1 MISWPQIHQPDIE
14 VKLKPLILND
24 SKQGLVQVRNS
35 RFFSMYV
42 CGITPYDATHLG
54 HAATYIAFD
63 LINRYL
69 KLEHTSVHFVEN
81 ITDIDDPLFERA
93 SRDSIDWKTL
103 AQSQISLFT
112 EDMCALKILPPDD
125 FVRVTDSI
133 NLVIEFIKMLQKKG
147 YVYEI
152 SGDFYFASS
161 VFLSDLPIP
170 QAEAVEIFAQRG
182 GDPTR
187 EGKAHPLDPIL
198 WLKNKDQEPGWES
211 PFGFGRPGWHVECT
225 AIALDYLDRNEEDY
239 VIDLQGGGNDLL
251 FPHHFM
257 SAQLIKAATGRD
269 FAKFYIHT
277 GLVGYEGE
285 KMSKSK
291 GNLEFVSRL
300 IKQGVDPVVIRWA
313 LIRNHYQSYRE
324 WNVGL
329 LQNSVSEV
337 DLIRKALAKSEVSPV
352 DELIEEII
360 SALSNNL
367 QTQVVTDLIIA
378 WARNSL
384 AGDDA
389 TSFKNDSGK
398 LSRVLD
404 SLLGLVF

>member
-1 MISWPQIHQPDIE
+1 MISWPQIHQPEIE

-24 SKQGLVQVRNS
+24 SKQGMVQVRNS

-69 KLEHTSVHFVEN
+69 NLEHTSVHFVEN

-133 NLVIEFIKMLQKKG
+133 NLVIEFIKMLQRKG

-161 VFLSDLPIP
+161 DFLSDLPIP

-384 AGDDA
+384 AGDDS

>member
-24 SKQGLVQVRNS
+24 SKQGMVQVRNS

-133 NLVIEFIKMLQKKG
+133 NLVIEFIKMLQRKG

-313 LIRNHYQSYRE
+313 LIRDHYQSYRE

-337 DLIRKALAKSEVSPV
+337 DLIRKALAKSEVCPV

-384 AGDDA
+384 AGDDS

-398 LSRVLD
+398 LSRALD

>member
-24 SKQGLVQVRNS
+24 SKQGMVQVRNS

-93 SRDSIDWKTL
+93 NRDSIDWKTL

-112 EDMCALKILPPDD
+112 EDMCALKVLPPDD

-161 VFLSDLPIP
+161 DFLSDLPIP
-170 QAEAVEIFAQRG
+170 QSEAVEIFAQRG

-187 EGKAHPLDPIL
+187 EGKDHPLDPIL

-329 LQNSVSEV
+329 LQDSVSEV
-337 DLIRKALAKSEVSPV
+337 DLIRKALAKSEVCPV

>member
-24 SKQGLVQVRNS
+24 SKQGMVQVRNS

-93 SRDSIDWKTL
+93 NRDSIDWKTL

-133 NLVIEFIKMLQKKG
+133 NLVIEFIKMLQRKG

-384 AGDDA
+384 AGDDS

>member
-24 SKQGLVQVRNS
+24 SKQGMVQVRNS

-133 NLVIEFIKMLQKKG
+133 NLVIEFIKMLQRKG

-257 SAQLIKAATGRD
+257 SAQLIKAVTGRD

-313 LIRNHYQSYRE
+313 LIRDHYQSYRE

-337 DLIRKALAKSEVSPV
+337 DLIRKALAKSEVCPV
-352 DELIEEII
+352 DELIEDII

-384 AGDDA
+384 AGDDS

-398 LSRVLD
+398 LSRALD

>member
-24 SKQGLVQVRNS
+24 SKQGMVQVRNS

-133 NLVIEFIKMLQKKG
+133 NLVIEFIKMLQRKG

-161 VFLSDLPIP
+161 DFLSDLPIP

-337 DLIRKALAKSEVSPV
+337 DLIRKALAKSEVCPV

-384 AGDDA
+384 AGDDS

-398 LSRVLD
+398 LSRALD

>member
-24 SKQGLVQVRNS
+24 SKQGMVQVRNS

-133 NLVIEFIKMLQKKG
+133 NLVIEFIKMLQRKG

-187 EGKAHPLDPIL
+187 EGKVHPLDPIL

>member
-24 SKQGLVQVRNS
+24 SKQGMVQVRNS

-133 NLVIEFIKMLQKKG
+133 NLVIEFIKMLQRKG

-170 QAEAVEIFAQRG
+170 QAEAFEIFAQRG

-337 DLIRKALAKSEVSPV
+337 DLIRKALAKSEVCPV

-367 QTQVVTDLIIA
+367 QTQVVTNLIIA

-384 AGDDA
+384 AGDDS

-398 LSRVLD
+398 LSRALD

>member
-24 SKQGLVQVRNS
+24 SKQGMVQVRNS

-133 NLVIEFIKMLQKKG
+133 NLVIEFIKMLQRKG

-161 VFLSDLPIP
+161 DFLSDLPIP

-187 EGKAHPLDPIL
+187 EGKDHPLDPIL

-337 DLIRKALAKSEVSPV
+337 DLIRKALAKSEVCPV

-384 AGDDA
+384 AGDDS

-398 LSRVLD
+398 LSRALD

>member
-1 MISWPQIHQPDIE
+1 MISWPQIHQPDIQ

-24 SKQGLVQVRNS
+24 SKQGMVQVRNS

-133 NLVIEFIKMLQKKG
+133 NLVIEFIKMLQRKG

-161 VFLSDLPIP
+161 DFLSDLPIP

-337 DLIRKALAKSEVSPV
+337 DLIRKALAKSEVCPV

-384 AGDDA
+384 AGDDS

-398 LSRVLD
+398 LSRALD

>member
-24 SKQGLVQVRNS
+24 SKQGMVQVRNS

-133 NLVIEFIKMLQKKG
+133 NLVIEFIKMLQRNG

-225 AIALDYLDRNEEDY
+225 AIALDFLDRNEEDY

-313 LIRNHYQSYRE
+313 LIRDHYQSYRE

-337 DLIRKALAKSEVSPV
+337 DLIRKALAKSEVCPV

-384 AGDDA
+384 AGDDS

-398 LSRVLD
+398 LSRALD

>member
-24 SKQGLVQVRNS
+24 SKQGMVQVRNS

-187 EGKAHPLDPIL
+187 EGKVHPLDPIL

-384 AGDDA
+384 AGDDS

>member
-1 MISWPQIHQPDIE
+1 MISWPQIHQPEIE

-93 SRDSIDWKTL
+93 NRDSIDWKTL

-112 EDMCALKILPPDD
+112 EDMCALKVLPPDD

-161 VFLSDLPIP
+161 DFLSDLPIP

-187 EGKAHPLDPIL
+187 EGKDHPLDPIL

-257 SAQLIKAATGRD
+257 SAQLIKAATGRN

-324 WNVGL
+324 WNIGL

-337 DLIRKALAKSEVSPV
+337 DLIRKALAKSEVCPV

-384 AGDDA
+384 AGDDS

-398 LSRVLD
+398 LSRALD

>member
-1 MISWPQIHQPDIE
+1 MISWPQIHQPDIQ

-24 SKQGLVQVRNS
+24 SKQGMVQVRNS

-133 NLVIEFIKMLQKKG
+133 NLVIEFIKMLQRKG

-161 VFLSDLPIP
+161 DFLSDLPIP

-187 EGKAHPLDPIL
+187 EGKDHPLDPIL

-337 DLIRKALAKSEVSPV
+337 DLIRKALAKSEVCPV

-384 AGDDA
+384 AGDDS

-398 LSRVLD
+398 LSRALD

>member
-24 SKQGLVQVRNS
+24 SKQGMVQVRNS

-133 NLVIEFIKMLQKKG
+133 NLVIEFIKMLQRKG

-161 VFLSDLPIP
+161 DFLSDLPIP

-187 EGKAHPLDPIL
+187 EGKDHPLDPVL

-225 AIALDYLDRNEEDY
+225 AIALDFLDRNEEDY

-337 DLIRKALAKSEVSPV
+337 DLIRKALAKSEVCPV

-384 AGDDA
+384 AGDDS

-398 LSRVLD
+398 LSRALD

>member
-1 MISWPQIHQPDIE
+1 MISWPQIHQPDIQ

-24 SKQGLVQVRNS
+24 SKQGMVQVRNS

-133 NLVIEFIKMLQKKG
+133 NLVIEFIKMLQRKG

-161 VFLSDLPIP
+161 DFLSDLPIP

-337 DLIRKALAKSEVSPV
+337 DLIRKALAKSEVCPV

-367 QTQVVTDLIIA
+367 QTQVVTNLIIA

-384 AGDDA
+384 AGDDS

-398 LSRVLD
+398 LSRALD